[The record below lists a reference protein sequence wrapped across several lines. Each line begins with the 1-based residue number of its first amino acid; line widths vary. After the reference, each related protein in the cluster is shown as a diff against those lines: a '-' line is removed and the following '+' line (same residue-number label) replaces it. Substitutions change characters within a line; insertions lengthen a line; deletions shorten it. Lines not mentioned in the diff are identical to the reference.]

1 MNRRSFLKTISLG
14 AVGLVGAGV
23 MLGGCEEAFSAAAK
37 NASSLK
43 KPNIILILID
53 DMAWNGTSIRM
64 DDDIVNSGMPILKMP
79 RLEKFASQG
88 MRFRNAYAA
97 APQCAPSRVAI
108 QTGQSSARNGFT
120 VTLGSKRNTY
130 PEPDPDFPYFYDK
143 KDLKY
148 FPLRTNTSDLNLD
161 RKEITIAE
169 ALKPRGY
176 QSAHFGKWHMNG
188 ATPAD
193 HGYSEHDGNTNNKP
207 GNAPN
212 IGDPKLMVSV
222 TDKSIDFMKR
232 KVAKETPFYLQ
243 ISHYAIHARSQCF
256 PEAEAKYASHPRII
270 AEYADDKNKGRRKNN
285 TSKLAK
291 WFGMTEDLDRSI
303 GRVLDEVDTLGI
315 ADNTYIV
322 IVSDNGYQHWRADQQ
337 QALHGKK
344 WWVWDGGLRVPMFVR
359 GPGIKAGAVDHTNVV
374 HYDFLP
380 TFIELTGGNVSKH
393 PATLDGISLKPLL
406 MGKKTPDD
414 LENRSLYFHY
424 PHYRTSMPG
433 SAMITK
439 NWKVLHW
446 YEDADVPLLFNL
458 ADDIGETKSVVK
470 QHPELHKKMF
480 DQMTGYLKKVGA
492 RIPEKNPNYD
502 PKKLEAWYQAD
513 PKRLKQRDAKNALRP
528 KR

>member
-1 MNRRSFLKTISLG
+1 MKQKLKRRDFLKFIGGGMAG
-14 AVGLVGAGV
+14 AVLS
-23 MLGGCEEAFSAAAK
+23 GCANSSATAK
-37 NASSLK
+37 NSSSFK

-64 DDDIVNSGMPILKMP
+64 DDNMVNSGMPILKMP

-120 VTLGSKRNTY
+120 VTLGNGESTY
-130 PEPDPDFPYFYDK
+130 PEPDPNFPYFFDK
-143 KDLKY
+143 KALQY
-148 FPLRTNTSDLNLD
+148 FPLRTNTSDVNLD
-161 RKEITIAE
+161 RAEITIAE
-169 ALKPRGY
+169 SLKPRGY
-176 QSAHFGKWHMNG
+176 VSAHFGKWHMNG

-193 HGYSEHDGNTNNKP
+193 HGYSEHDGNTDNKP
-207 GNAPN
+207 GNERNAD
-212 IGDPKLMVSV
+212 DPKLMVSL

-232 KVAKETPFYLQ
+232 KVAKDTPFYLQ
-243 ISHYAIHARSQCF
+243 ISHYAIHKSYRCF
-256 PEAEAKYASHPRII
+256 PESEAKYAKDPRII
-270 AEYADDKNKGRRKNN
+270 SEYADTKNESRRKDNI
-285 TSKLAK
+285 SKLAK
-291 WFGMTEDLDRSI
+291 WFGMTGDLDSAI

-315 ADNTYIV
+315 SDNTYIV

-344 WWVWDGGLRVPMFVR
+344 WWIWDGGLRVPMFVR
-359 GPGIKAGAVDHTNVV
+359 GPGIKIASVNNTNVV

-380 TFIELTGGNVSKH
+380 TFIELAGGDVSKH
-393 PATLDGISLKPLL
+393 PAILDGISLRPLL
-406 MGKKTPDD
+406 MGKKAPGN

-424 PHYRTSMPG
+424 PHYRASMPG

-446 YEDADVPLLFNL
+446 YEDADIPLLFNL
-458 ADDIGETKSVVK
+458 TEDIGEMKSVAK
-470 QHPELHKKMF
+470 QHPKLHKKMF
-480 DQMTGYLKKVGA
+480 DEMMGYLKKVGA

-502 PKKLEAWYQAD
+502 PEKLEAWYQED
-513 PKRLKQRDAKNALRP
+513 PKRLRERNAKNALRP
-528 KR
+528 ER